1 MGMPADRVVFCEDGD
16 QIVLADDGVEH
27 QGSIG
32 GDHLYVDGMVGD
44 LGNTV
49 LSERRTLGDDGFVT
63 VVVHVDMEHGE
74 IVAGPDVILT
84 WLGRA
89 AALAGHEAAV
99 ADAVE
104 SDLLA
109 ALKDP
114 DNDIERLGQIARRA
128 AGRTVNDRTR
138 RRDDR
143 SGRPRGRTTSLAR
156 CSHRRH
162 VPTTRRP
169 QRKRMMGR

>member
-1 MGMPADRVVFCEDGD
+1 
-16 QIVLADDGVEH
+16 
-27 QGSIG
+27 
-32 GDHLYVDGMVGD
+32 MVGD

-63 VVVHVDMEHGE
+63 VVVHVDMERGE
-74 IVAGPDVILT
+74 IVAGPDVISRGWVELP
-84 WLGRA
+84 
-89 AALAGHEAAV
+89 ALAGHEAAV

-138 RRDDR
+138 RR
-143 SGRPRGRTTSLAR
+143 PMI
-156 CSHRRH
+156 
-162 VPTTRRP
+162 VPVVRED
-169 QRKRMMGR
+169 